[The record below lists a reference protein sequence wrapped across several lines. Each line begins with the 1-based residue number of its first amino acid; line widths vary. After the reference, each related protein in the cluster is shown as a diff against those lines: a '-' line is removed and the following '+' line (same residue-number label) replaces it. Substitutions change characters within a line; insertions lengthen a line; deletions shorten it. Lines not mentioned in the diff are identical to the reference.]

1 MKKNNL
7 MKIILGL
14 FFVIVVIVEIAL
26 IFNAFL
32 TVKYQIEEA
41 ENMSQVL
48 NKIYSILNNGVY
60 IIIFDLIYLLVFHIL
75 YFKK

>member
-41 ENMSQVL
+41 ENMTQVL

-60 IIIFDLIYLLVFHIL
+60 IIIFDLIYLLVLHIL

>member
-41 ENMSQVL
+41 ENMTQVL

-60 IIIFDLIYLLVFHIL
+60 IIIFDLIYLLIFHIL

>member
-1 MKKNNL
+1 MKKNNF

-26 IFNAFL
+26 ILNAFL

-41 ENMSQVL
+41 ENMTQVL

-60 IIIFDLIYLLVFHIL
+60 IIIFDLIYLLVLHIL

>member
-41 ENMSQVL
+41 ENMTQVL